1 MNPSDVFRFVLAL
14 ALLPPVLRIG
24 RGIRF
29 PLGRKAFV
37 LGVACIVV
45 GFGMQAVGP
54 LAPWTGFKML
64 RHLVFAAGGF
74 SLAWAAWAARR
85 EAVGAAA
92 ARVPR

>member
-1 MNPSDVFRFVLAL
+1 MNPSDVFRFALAC

-37 LGVACIVV
+37 FGVVFILV

-54 LAPWTGFKML
+54 LIAWTGFKLL

-85 EAVGAAA
+85 ETIGASIQVQ
-92 ARVPR
+92 R